1 MQPMAIKQ
9 KFPLKLDRTFLI
21 AALVIPIVHLYLG
34 YVGLSTT
41 FVNGASAFWPSLGVF
56 LAAMLLLGYRVW
68 PILFVSDFIVS
79 HILFFPNN
87 LLISLIIPAVNLLTP
102 FTGTFLIN
110 RFIKRH
116 NFLERSQD
124 VFKFIILTIPTPLLS
139 SLLAAV
145 TLCTSGIAPWTW
157 TAFAEVCRTWLAS
170 DSTGILVVTPLLLAW
185 LQKSELKRKFDKQE
199 IIEFVLVLLWV
210 IALDHIAFSGGYPIE
225 YMVIPPLIWS
235 AFRFEARVSTLLVLI
250 VSAIAVFGT
259 VRGFGSFA
267 KQASPNESLILL
279 QSFICVIAITT
290 FVISAVTSENRKAER
305 KLRQANDE
313 LEQRVEA
320 RTTELNEAKNS
331 AEVANQA
338 KSEFLANMS
347 HELRTPL
354 NGVLGYAQVLSAAPN
369 LTEQQQH
376 GIDII
381 YNCGSHLLTLI
392 EDVLDLSKIEAR
404 KMELHLSDLHLPAFL
419 QGVEEICRIRAEQKG
434 IQFIYQPPDN
444 LPTAIATDEKRLRQ
458 VLLNLLGNAIK
469 FTDSGSV
476 TFRVE
481 VIESSLQ
488 PSFARFRFAVEDTGI
503 GMLPAQLE
511 QIFLPFE
518 QVGDTKRQAEGTGL
532 GLAITKKIVE
542 MMGGDIHVK
551 SLPNVGS
558 TFEFEIECALATNWI
573 VTNTVTKAGRIAG
586 YTGDRKSILIV
597 DDRWENRS
605 VMVNLLQPLGF
616 TVIEA
621 CNGREGLDKAHQV
634 QPDLIITDLIMPTM
648 NGWDFLALLRQ
659 SETLK
664 DVPVVVSSASVY
676 DADRRKSLAAGGN
689 DFLTKPVQVEELY
702 RLLAKHLQLDWIY
715 AEAKPVEPAIATRLA
730 NATPTEL
737 AVPPLSE
744 LSSLLEC
751 AKRGQ
756 IKGIQK
762 ELERLAQLDESYQ
775 PFVNKLSLL
784 VKEFNIRK
792 IRQFLQEK
800 VG

>member
-1 MQPMAIKQ
+1 MAIKQ
-9 KFPLKLDRTFLI
+9 KFPVKLDRTYLI

-41 FVNGASAFWPSLGVF
+41 FVNGASVFWPSLGVF

-87 LLISLIIPAVNLLTP
+87 LLISLIIPAVNLITP

-124 VFKFIILTIPTPLLS
+124 VFKFIILTIPTPLIS

-145 TLCTSGIAPWTW
+145 TLCTSGIAPWA
-157 TAFAEVCRTWLAS
+157 AFAEVCRTWLAS

-185 LQKSELKRKFDKQE
+185 LQKSELQKKFDKQQ
-199 IIEFVLVLLWV
+199 IIEFVFVLVWV
-210 IALDHIAFSGGYPIE
+210 IALDQIAFSGGYPIE

-290 FVISAVTSENRKAER
+290 FVISAVTNENRKAER

-313 LEQRVEA
+313 LEQRVEE

-434 IQFIYQPPDN
+434 IQFIYQPPAN

-476 TFRVE
+476 TLRVE
-481 VIESSLQ
+481 VTENSQQ
-488 PSFARFRFAVEDTGI
+488 PSFTQLRFAVEDTGI
-503 GMLPAQLE
+503 GMLPQQLE

-542 MMGGDIHVK
+542 IMGGDIHVK
-551 SLPNVGS
+551 SLPKVGS
-558 TFEFEIECALATNWI
+558 TFEFEIECSLATNWI
-573 VTNTVTKAGRIAG
+573 VTNTVTTGRIAG
-586 YTGDRKSILIV
+586 YTGDRRSILIV

-605 VMVNLLQPLGF
+605 VIVNLLQPLGF

-621 CNGREGLDKAHQV
+621 SNGQEGLEKADRV
-634 QPDLIITDLIMPTM
+634 QPDLIITDLLMPIM
-648 NGWDFLALLRQ
+648 NGWDFLALVRQ

-664 DVPVVVSSASVY
+664 DVPIVVSSASVY
-676 DADRRKSLAAGGN
+676 DADRQKSLAAGGN
-689 DFLTKPVQVEELY
+689 DFLAKPVQVEELY

-715 AEAKPVEPAIATRLA
+715 AEAKPIESAIATS
-730 NATPTEL
+730 TEL

-744 LSSLLEC
+744 LSDLLEY

-762 ELERLAQLDESYQ
+762 ELERLAQLDENYQ
-775 PFVNKLSLL
+775 PFVNKLSSL
-784 VKEFNIRK
+784 VKEFNIQK

-800 VG
+800 AE

>member
-1 MQPMAIKQ
+1 MQPMAITQ
-9 KFPLKLDRTFLI
+9 KFPIKLDRTFLI

-41 FVNGASAFWPSLGVF
+41 FVNGASVFWPSLGVF

-87 LLISLIIPAVNLLTP
+87 LLISLIIPAVNLITP
-102 FTGTFLIN
+102 FSGTFLIN
-110 RFIKRH
+110 RYIKRH

-124 VFKFIILTIPTPLLS
+124 VFKFIILTIPTPLIS

-145 TLCTSGIAPWTW
+145 TLCTSGIAPWT
-157 TAFAEVCRTWLAS
+157 AFAEVCRTWLAS
-170 DSTGILVVTPLLLAW
+170 DTTGILVVTPLLLAW
-185 LQKSELKRKFDKQE
+185 LQKSERFRKFDKQQILE
-199 IIEFVLVLLWV
+199 FVFVLVWV

-225 YMVIPPLIWS
+225 YMVIPPLIWA

-267 KQASPNESLILL
+267 KQATPNESLILL

-290 FVISAVTSENRKAER
+290 FVISAVTNENRKAER

-313 LEQRVEA
+313 LEQRVEE

-376 GIDII
+376 GIEII

-404 KMELHLSDLHLPAFL
+404 KMELHLSDLHLPGFL

-444 LPTAIATDEKRLRQ
+444 LPIAIATDEKRLRQ

-469 FTDSGSV
+469 FTDAGSV

-481 VIESSLQ
+481 VTENPQQ
-488 PSFARFRFAVEDTGI
+488 PAFAKLRFAVEDTGI
-503 GMLPAQLE
+503 GMLPEQLE

-532 GLAITKKIVE
+532 GLAIAKKIVE
-542 MMGGDIHVK
+542 LMGGDIYVK
-551 SLPNVGS
+551 SLPKVGS
-558 TFEFEIECALATNWI
+558 TFEFEIECAFSTNSI
-573 VTNTVTKAGRIAG
+573 VSNISRGRISG
-586 YTGDRKSILIV
+586 YSGDRKSILIV

-621 CNGREGLDKAHQV
+621 SNGREGLEKAHQV
-634 QPDLIITDLIMPTM
+634 QPDLIITDLIMPTL
-648 NGWDFLALLRQ
+648 NGWDLLVLLRQ

-664 DVPVVVSSASVY
+664 DLPVLVSSASVY

-689 DFLTKPVQVEELY
+689 DFLAKPVQVEELY
-702 RLLAKHLQLDWIY
+702 RLLAKHLHLDWIY
-715 AEAKPVEPAIATRLA
+715 ADAKPVERAIATPFA

-737 AVPPLSE
+737 SVPPLSE
-744 LSSLLEC
+744 LSSLLEY

-756 IKGIQK
+756 IKGIQQ

-775 PFVNKLSLL
+775 PFANKLSLL
-784 VKEFNIRK
+784 VKEFSIHKIRK
-792 IRQFLQEK
+792 FLLET
-800 VG
+800 VD

>member
-1 MQPMAIKQ
+1 MAIKQ
-9 KFPLKLDRTFLI
+9 KFPVKLDRTFLI
-21 AALVIPIVHLYLG
+21 AALVIPAVHLYLG

-41 FVNGASAFWPSLGVF
+41 FVNGASVFWPSLGVF
-56 LAAMLLLGYRVW
+56 LAAMLILGYRVW
-68 PILFVSDFIVS
+68 PILFVSDYIVS

-102 FTGTFLIN
+102 FSGTFLIN

-145 TLCTSGIAPWTW
+145 TLCTSGIAPWT
-157 TAFAEVCRTWLAS
+157 AFAEVFRTWLAS

-185 LQKSELKRKFDKQE
+185 WQKSEHPRKFNKQE
-199 IIEFVLVLLWV
+199 IIEFVFVLVWV

-235 AFRFEARVSTLLVLI
+235 AFRFEARISTLLVLI

-279 QSFICVIAITT
+279 QSFICVIAIIT

-313 LEQRVEA
+313 LEQRVEE

-331 AEVANQA
+331 AEIANQA

-376 GIDII
+376 GIEII

-404 KMELHLSDLHLPAFL
+404 KMELHLSDVHLSAFL

-444 LPTAIATDEKRLRQ
+444 LPTAIATDHKRLRQ

-476 TFRVE
+476 TLRVE
-481 VIESSLQ
+481 VTENSLQ
-488 PSFARFRFAVEDTGI
+488 PSLTRLRFVVEDTGI
-503 GMLPAQLE
+503 GMSPEQLE

-518 QVGDTKRQAEGTGL
+518 QVGDLKRQAEGTGL
-532 GLAITKKIVE
+532 GLAISKKIVE
-542 MMGGDIHVK
+542 IMGGDIHVK
-551 SLPNVGS
+551 SLLNVGS
-558 TFEFEIECALATNWI
+558 TFEFEIECALVTNSIATN
-573 VTNTVTKAGRIAG
+573 TLNKAGRITG
-586 YTGDRKSILIV
+586 YTGDRRSILIL

-605 VMVNLLQPLGF
+605 VFVNLLQPLGF

-621 CNGREGLDKAHQV
+621 SDGREGLEKAHQV
-634 QPDLIITDLIMPTM
+634 QPDLIITDLLMPNM

-659 SETLK
+659 SETFK
-664 DVPVVVSSASVY
+664 DVPVIVSSASVY
-676 DADRRKSLAAGGN
+676 DTDRQKSLAAGGN
-689 DFLTKPVQVEELY
+689 DFLAKPLQAEDLY
-702 RLLAKHLQLDWIY
+702 HILAKHLQLDWIY
-715 AEAKPVEPAIATRLA
+715 AEPNPIESAIATRFVD
-730 NATPTEL
+730 TRPTEL
-737 AVPPLSE
+737 VVPPLSE
-744 LSSLLEC
+744 LSSLLEF

-756 IKGIQK
+756 IKGIQN
-762 ELERLAQLDESYQ
+762 ELERLSKLDESYQ
-775 PFVNKLSLL
+775 PFVSKLSSL